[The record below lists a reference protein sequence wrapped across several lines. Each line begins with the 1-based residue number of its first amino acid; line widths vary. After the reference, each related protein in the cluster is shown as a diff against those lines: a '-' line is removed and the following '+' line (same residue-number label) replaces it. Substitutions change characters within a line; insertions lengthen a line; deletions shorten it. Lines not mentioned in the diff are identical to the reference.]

1 MTVNNYIQFYRTNE
15 EQKELDDEAETN
27 ATNNWNVKSSEDF
40 FDFQGYIE
48 WQDDKQ
54 MERTG
59 ENNLFMREFVKT
71 QAFHEFIEQNR
82 NTENE
87 GAENAAVFFESCIEL
102 LTEGTERNRESEKVS
117 WKKLKSA

>member
-1 MTVNNYIQFYRTNE
+1 MTVNNYIRFYRTNE
-15 EQKELDDEAETN
+15 EQKARDQENDKGD
-27 ATNNWNVKSSEDF
+27 WKVKSSEDF

-71 QAFHEFIEQNR
+71 QAFHEFIE
-82 NTENE
+82 
-87 GAENAAVFFESCIEL
+87 
-102 LTEGTERNRESEKVS
+102 
-117 WKKLKSA
+117 